1 MKNLIKSIKLTL
13 VFCVFLSVCYVLVLW
28 AYAQFAAPGEGGN
41 AETVTLNGKVVGVAN
56 VDSGLP
62 KIFIF
67 GVVPLVPVTVT
78 TAPARPA
85 ATKG

>member
-41 AETVTLNGKVVGVAN
+41 VETVSLNGKVSTEHV
-56 VDSGLP
+56 
-62 KIFIF
+62 
-67 GVVPLVPVTVT
+67 
-78 TAPARPA
+78 
-85 ATKG
+85 